1 MSNRPAYS
9 TETFLPLLIGLAVGF
24 GLVAVLGGLPTKWG
38 VFLVVGSAAAGVLLL
53 VGAFTTHL
61 RGAMLFLAVLG
72 LPTFYSIT
80 FQFRELVPFTVLANG
95 FPVSITDVF
104 LAPLVVGWLYRIMTD
119 PQQRQISFPKDWL
132 WIIVLLLVI
141 NLASCLFVSRIPFF
155 SLSMLYI
162 QAKMYFI
169 MFFLAN
175 YLKDE
180 HDFRVMGYA
189 FAAVLLFEGL
199 VVMEQGLLGVI
210 FTQENMRRAVGIRS
224 LVAGGGGTI
233 YRAAGTLS
241 HPNDM
246 AMYINLCLPLVAFM
260 YAIEKKLVRKIFLMT
275 CILIGVYALM
285 ASGSRG
291 AWLGMG
297 VGFAAGIFFWLRKQG
312 KNPLFGMTMMF
323 FSVVFV
329 FIALFLT
336 SATFQNRIIKG
347 DREAAQ
353 VRIPLMEVA
362 TEMIQANPALGVG
375 LNLYT
380 REMVPYDRTNYMVT
394 SSFPEPV
401 HNTFLLVAAETGL
414 PAMALLCVFII
425 LAFKKSVRVAREG
438 DGIVSVIGLGVLT
451 SLICW
456 LVHNQVNHSTV
467 YGDATFYVLL
477 GMLAAAV
484 NYLNQQQLAGPE
496 ALPPPSSRA

>member
-1 MSNRPAYS
+1 MNNRPAFS
-9 TETFLPLLIGLAVGF
+9 TASFLPLLFGLAVGL

-38 VFLVVGSAAAGVLLL
+38 VFLVVGSAFASVLLL
-53 VGAFTTHL
+53 VGAFSTHL
-61 RGAMLFLAVLG
+61 RGSMLFFAVLG

-80 FQFRELVPFTVLANG
+80 FQFRELIPFTVLANG

-104 LAPLVVGWLYRIMTD
+104 LAPLVIGWLYRLMTD
-119 PQQRQISFPKDWL
+119 PRQRQISFPKDWL
-132 WIIVLLLVI
+132 WIIVLLLLI
-141 NLASCLFVSRIPFF
+141 NFASCLFVSRIPFF
-155 SLSMLYI
+155 SLSMLYV

-175 YLKDE
+175 YLQDE

-199 VVMEQGLLGVI
+199 VVMEQRMLGVI
-210 FTQENMRRAVGIRS
+210 FTQENMRRAIGIKS

-233 YRAAGTLS
+233 FRAAGTLS

-260 YAIEKKLVRKIFLMT
+260 YAIETKLLRKVFLMT
-275 CILIGVYALM
+275 CILVGVYALM
-285 ASGSRG
+285 SSGSRG
-291 AWLGMG
+291 AWAGMG
-297 VGFAAGIFFWLRKQG
+297 VGFAAGIFLWMRKQG
-312 KNPLFGMTMMF
+312 KNPIFGMSIMF
-323 FSVVFV
+323 LSVVTLFT
-329 FIALFLT
+329 ALFFG
-336 SATFQNRIIKG
+336 SATFHDRIIKG

-362 TEMIQANPALGVG
+362 TEMIQANPAMGVG

-414 PAMALLCVFII
+414 PAMALLSVFII
-425 LAFKKSVRVAREG
+425 LAFKKSVRVAKEG
-438 DGIVSVIGLGVLT
+438 QGIVSAIGLGVLT

-456 LVHNQVNHSTV
+456 LIHNQVNHSTV
-467 YGDATFYVLL
+467 YGDSTFYVLL
-477 GMLAAAV
+477 GMLAAAI
-484 NYLNQQQLAGPE
+484 NYLNRQQLNEQE
-496 ALPPPSSRA
+496 ALAPPINRA